1 MPAYKGTK
9 ALPHSGNSEAS
20 YRDKIATSDLIQ
32 ARLNNTTRRKYLEKK
47 YGKEEVDA
55 NVRQLEGD
63 AAAGRRVANAMRGT
77 KKYAKGGKVSSA
89 SKRADGCATKGKTKG
104 RFV

>member
-1 MPAYKGTK
+1 MPAFKGTK
-9 ALPHSGNSEAS
+9 ALPHSGNPDAS
-20 YRDKIATSDLIQ
+20 YRDKIATSDFIQ
-32 ARLNNTTRRKYLEKK
+32 ARLNNTTRRKHLEKK

-63 AAAGRRVANAMRGT
+63 AAAGRRAANVLRGA
-77 KKYAKGGKVSSA
+77 KKMAAGGSA

>member
-1 MPAYKGTK
+1 MPAFKGTK
-9 ALPHSGNSEAS
+9 ALPHSGNPDAS

-63 AAAGRRVANAMRGT
+63 AAAGRRVANAFRGA
-77 KKYAKGGKVSSA
+77 KKMAKGGSVA

-104 RFV
+104 KFV